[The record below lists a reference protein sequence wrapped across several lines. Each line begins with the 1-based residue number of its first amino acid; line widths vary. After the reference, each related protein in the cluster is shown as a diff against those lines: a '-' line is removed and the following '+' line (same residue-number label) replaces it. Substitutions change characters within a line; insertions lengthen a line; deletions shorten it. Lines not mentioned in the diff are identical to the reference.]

1 MSTERESNAALEPR
15 EKSQLLRWS
24 RSEGKMDAEVLS
36 SQKKGS
42 GACGAGDRAGTL
54 RGRKRIGKPLV
65 EVDKVSSQT
74 TVTGRPIRT
83 TDIIHRPSA
92 SSTSPEASGQNRK
105 LTKGPVE
112 NKTKKQPQKKEK
124 YLPNTDTAQASGE

>member
-54 RGRKRIGKPLV
+54 RGRKRIGRRIGRKKKANKHTHSRWDRHKPH
-65 EVDKVSSQT
+65 T
-74 TVTGRPIRT
+74 HACAHARFTRT
-83 TDIIHRPSA
+83 RNTRGD
-92 SSTSPEASGQNRK
+92 Q
-105 LTKGPVE
+105 PV
-112 NKTKKQPQKKEK
+112 
-124 YLPNTDTAQASGE
+124 